1 MPKTP
6 YLITIVSHTHW
17 DREWY
22 RPFQEFRLLLVEAVD
37 QVLNMLANQPGYHS
51 FLLDGQTLAL
61 EDYLEIRP
69 EREAELRHY
78 IQEGRLFIGP
88 WHILPDEFLVSPEAT
103 IRNLMLG
110 AKICER
116 FGGRMSVGYTPDSF
130 GHIGQLPQILKGVG
144 LDAAAFQRGL
154 SEEPTEL
161 WWEAPD
167 GTKVLTIYF
176 RAGYGNLSWVPP
188 ATSAFIR
195 VIQQQIERLAPHSH
209 THHLLLMNGTDH
221 MLPQPELPTL
231 IEAANRQIGDHIQL
245 RHGTLP
251 GYVAQ
256 LREAL
261 DEAVELPVV
270 KGELRSSRRHHLLPG
285 ILSTRMW
292 IKQRN
297 HECETAL
304 ERYAEPLS
312 AFALL
317 LKNNDRK
324 SQLWKAWRYLM
335 ENHPHDS
342 ICGCSIDQ
350 VHEEMRTR
358 FDWSHQIADS
368 LSELGLRDLATSI
381 NGFLLRRPPSPPENN
396 PPRYAAHFSQPDR
409 MITVFNPAS
418 SAQTGHVELE
428 IPWAGVGQHYQLLD
442 DQGRIVRNLQH
453 QVHDTVSEDRML
465 NRAEFLDM
473 IDKIEVGFYQWRLIR
488 DARVWIDGT
497 TARIEM
503 VIPEYHTGEITDF
516 TALVAGVRND
526 PALSQI
532 ELCHLT
538 IYIAGNSLM
547 EFIAQDVPGIG
558 YRAYRLHAY
567 SGAMEVAETDQ
578 TKTNQIENEYFAVIA
593 DPISGTLTIADKTTG
608 LFYVGLNQYEDGGE
622 RGDEY
627 NYCPPAND
635 LIINTPTRPPI
646 IRQQNLGAN
655 AQKLRIIQEY
665 EIPQKLTEDRDSR
678 SSKLQPLVFMT
689 EVNLI
694 SGVQRIDITTTLV
707 NDVQDHRIRVLFP
720 TGIQTKYAIADG
732 HFDRIVR
739 NAEMPTNTQ
748 DWIEP
753 PQPTAPQRA
762 FVAAR
767 DESHGLM
774 LAVKGLPEYELKLTE
789 SGAVIA
795 ITLLRCVEWL
805 SREDLSTRKGHAGP
819 ALRTPG
825 AQCLGTH
832 HFEYS
837 IIPFGD
843 DLNAAAQQAYAFNT
857 PLYALATHLGNGT
870 LSPVGSLVS
879 LEPSALVLTAIK
891 LGENSEMVVRFYNS
905 SEDQVT
911 GFVHFE
917 LPIQQVTPSNLLEEP
932 IAAPLQSDEH
942 GTFTIDVPPKRIITL
957 LCTTGNI

>member
-1 MPKTP
+1 MTNIP

-37 QVLNMLANQPGYHS
+37 QVLDMLATQPGYHS

-69 EREAELRHY
+69 ERETDLRRY
-78 IQEGRLFIGP
+78 VQEGRLFIGP

-103 IRNLMLG
+103 VRNLMLG

-130 GHIGQLPQILKGVG
+130 GHISQLPQILKGVR

-154 SEEPTEL
+154 SEEPVEL

-167 GTKVLTIYF
+167 GTRVLTIYF

-195 VIQQQIERLAPHSH
+195 VIEQQIERLAPHLH
-209 THHLLLMNGTDH
+209 TQHILLMNGTDH
-221 MLPQPELPTL
+221 MLPQPELPSL
-231 IEAANRQIGDHIQL
+231 IEAANQQIGEHIRL
-245 RHGTLP
+245 KHGTLP
-251 GYVAQ
+251 AYVAQ
-256 LREAL
+256 VKAAL
-261 DEAVELPVV
+261 GDGTQLPTI

-297 HECETAL
+297 HACETAL

-324 SQLWKAWRYLM
+324 NQLWKAWHYLM

-358 FDWSHQIADS
+358 FDWSQQIADS
-368 LSELGLRDLATSI
+368 LSESGLRDLASSI
-381 NGFLLRRPPSPPENN
+381 NSELLPKPPTTLDNN
-396 PPRYAAHFSQPDR
+396 PPQYSAYFSQPDR

-418 SAQTGHVELE
+418 SPQSGYIELE
-428 IPWAGVGQHYQLLD
+428 VPWAGVGQCYQVLD
-442 DQGRIVRNLQH
+442 DQGQIVRNVQH
-453 QVHDTVSEDRML
+453 GVHDIVSEDRIL
-465 NRAEFLDM
+465 NRSEFLDI

-488 DARVWIDGT
+488 DARIWIDGT
-497 TARIEM
+497 MARIEM

-538 IYIAGNSLM
+538 IYIAGHNLM
-547 EFIAQDVPGIG
+547 EFVAQDVPGVG

-567 SGAMEVAETDQ
+567 SGAMEESERGQ
-578 TKTNQIENEYFAVIA
+578 KRSNQIENEYFAIVA
-593 DPISGTLTIADKTTG
+593 DPNTGTLTIADKTNGVDYT
-608 LFYVGLNQYEDGGE
+608 GLNQFEDGGE

-627 NYCPPAND
+627 NYCPPAHD
-635 LIINTPTRPPI
+635 FIVNTPTKPPAI
-646 IRQQNLGAN
+646 TSKNQDASGQE
-655 AQKLRIIQEY
+655 LRIIQEY
-665 EIPQKLTEDRDSR
+665 RVPKSLSEDRDSR
-678 SSKLQPLVFMT
+678 SPKLASLIFIT
-689 EVNLI
+689 EVRLI
-694 SGVQRIDITTTLV
+694 PGVQRIDITTILQ
-707 NDVQDHRIRVLFP
+707 NDIQDHRLRVLFP
-720 TGIQTKYAIADG
+720 TGIQTKHAIVDG
-732 HFDRIVR
+732 HFDRITR
-739 NAEMPTNTQ
+739 NAELPTVTR

-762 FVAAR
+762 FVATR
-767 DESHGLM
+767 DRSHGLM
-774 LAVKGLPEYELKLTE
+774 LAVRGLPEYELKLTE

-795 ITLLRCVEWL
+795 LTLLRCVEWL

-819 ALRTPG
+819 ALWTPG
-825 AQCLGTH
+825 AQCPGYH
-832 HFEYS
+832 RFEYS
-837 IIPFGD
+837 LIPFGD
-843 DLNAAAQQAYAFNT
+843 DLNTATQQAYAFST
-857 PLYALATHLGNGT
+857 PLRALATHQANGN
-870 LSPVGSLVS
+870 LPPKARLIS
-879 LEPSALVLTAIK
+879 LEPIDLVLTAVK
-891 LGENSEMVVRFYNS
+891 PGENGGMVMRFYNS
-905 SEDQVT
+905 GEESVTGRIRFDLPIHQVT
-911 GFVHFE
+911 S
-917 LPIQQVTPSNLLEEP
+917 INLLEEP
-932 IAAPLQSDEH
+932 IDTPIIPDEN
-942 GTFTIDVPPKRIITL
+942 GTFTIGVPSKRIITL
-957 LCTTGNI
+957 LCTTRGL